1 MSSLRRALSAACI
14 SATVMVVGLADP
26 ALAAAPSPA
35 KASSST
41 RTASAG
47 YVVKNGDYLSGIATR
62 LGVKLGDLLKANDL
76 KSSSLI
82 IPGMSLK
89 VPQGGS
95 LPAAPPAAAKR
106 VATAYLVVSGDS
118 LSGIAGT
125 LGVTLQALLTANKL
139 DATSLIYPGMKL
151 SIPKGG
157 SLPTVAP
164 ATHVTAPATKP
175 AAKPAPKPAP
185 KPGPKA
191 DAPLN
196 YVVLSGDSLSG
207 IANKLSVTLK
217 ALLTANELEVTGF
230 IWPGMRLTVPEG
242 GSLPAPPKPAKT
254 GSATASTAKVTV
266 NSKLAPAIEFA
277 LAQVGKPYKFN
288 TAGPDS
294 FDCSGLTMAAFAEI
308 GISLPH
314 YSGAQVNFGTAIDWT
329 KDAIQP
335 GDLVFLESTKGSGI
349 INHVGIAISATQ
361 WVHAPRTG
369 EAVRVNTMGMGRVVA
384 VRRLVTP

>member
-1 MSSLRRALSAACI
+1 M
-14 SATVMVVGLADP
+14 
-26 ALAAAPSPA
+26 
-35 KASSST
+35 
-41 RTASAG
+41 
-47 YVVKNGDYLSGIATR
+47 
-62 LGVKLGDLLKANDL
+62 
-76 KSSSLI
+76 
-82 IPGMSLK
+82 
-89 VPQGGS
+89 
-95 LPAAPPAAAKR
+95 PAAPPAAAKR

-118 LSGIAGT
+118 LSGISDT
-125 LGVTLQALLTANKL
+125 LGVTLQALLTVNKL
-139 DATSLIYPGMKL
+139 DATSLIYPGMRL

-164 ATHVTAPATKP
+164 ATHVTAPAAKPAGKPAKP
-175 AAKPAPKPAP
+175 AAKP
-185 KPGPKA
+185 GPKA
-191 DAPLN
+191 NAPLN

-207 IANKLSVTLK
+207 IATKLSVTMK
-217 ALLTANELEVTGF
+217 ALLATNELEVTAF

-242 GSLPAPPKPAKT
+242 GSLPTPPKPSKT
-254 GSATASTAKVTV
+254 GSATASTAKGTV
-266 NSKLAPAIEFA
+266 NSKLAPAIDFA

-369 EAVRVNTMGMGRVVA
+369 ETVRVNTMGMGRVVA

>member
-1 MSSLRRALSAACI
+1 
-14 SATVMVVGLADP
+14 
-26 ALAAAPSPA
+26 
-35 KASSST
+35 
-41 RTASAG
+41 
-47 YVVKNGDYLSGIATR
+47 
-62 LGVKLGDLLKANDL
+62 
-76 KSSSLI
+76 
-82 IPGMSLK
+82 
-89 VPQGGS
+89 
-95 LPAAPPAAAKR
+95 
-106 VATAYLVVSGDS
+106 VVSGDS
-118 LSGIAGT
+118 LSGISDT
-125 LGVTLQALLTANKL
+125 LGVTLQALLTVNKL
-139 DATSLIYPGMKL
+139 DATSLIYPGMRL

-164 ATHVTAPATKP
+164 ATHVKAPTAKP
-175 AAKPAPKPAP
+175 AAKPA

-191 DAPLN
+191 DAPLS

-207 IANKLSVTLK
+207 IANKLSVTMK
-217 ALLTANELEVTGF
+217 ALLATNELEVTAF

-242 GSLPAPPKPAKT
+242 GSLPIPPKPSKT

-314 YSGAQVNFGTAIDWT
+314 YSGAQVKFGTAIDWT
-329 KDAIQP
+329 KDVIQP

-349 INHVGIAISATQ
+349 INHVGIAISATK